1 MSMLRFF
8 SRYLAEL
15 LAERHKLGPFIP
27 VIPHSVRLLNQGQI
41 SCHHALSTAVHSKL
55 DALPLLP
62 RIQNILS

>member
-1 MSMLRFF
+1 
-8 SRYLAEL
+8 
-15 LAERHKLGPFIP
+15 